1 MRGKVCEMHS
11 MQNLKYELALWVA
24 CSQGKFGD
32 IIKNN
37 KTIITATANLN
48 TVSTESHVTA
58 LLE

>member
-1 MRGKVCEMHS
+1 